1 MRRRYKANAAASAP
15 SATDLASDG
24 YPSEGDSSSGIQATV
39 PGPYWFHLVTEAIV
53 SVIEYATLTP
63 DDAATQFL
71 DALKALL
78 ALRAPLASPEFTGA
92 PKAPTPSE
100 GDNSTK
106 IATTA
111 FVATHAP
118 GYMIGEEKALA
129 YVPDPLPSGWLEE
142 NGAEISRTVY
152 SDLFGKI
159 GTTYGAG
166 DGTTTFNLPDQRR
179 RTNIGRGGV
188 SDSGPGTGVGDT
200 GGAET
205 HTLAA
210 DEMPAHQHGDGTL
223 AADSSGGHSHSSGS
237 LGTNTAGSHTHTV
250 THRLRGGSGTTPKFL
265 TPHTESSNFDETS
278 RDTDSD
284 GDHSHSVSGSTGS
297 VADHTHGISGDTAE
311 AGGGQ
316 THNNMQPSIVKFFMI
331 FTGVS

>member
-1 MRRRYKANAAASAP
+1 MRRRYKANAAASPP
-15 SATDLASDG
+15 SASDLTSDG

-142 NGAEISRTVY
+142 NGAEDQQDRLQRSCSARSARPTAPATARRPSTCRTM
-152 SDLFGKI
+152 
-159 GTTYGAG
+159 
-166 DGTTTFNLPDQRR
+166 RR

-188 SDSGPGTGVGDT
+188 SSTVGRGPAWGIPEGRKRTRWRRT
-200 GGAET
+200 RC
-205 HTLAA
+205 
-210 DEMPAHQHGDGTL
+210 PR
-223 AADSSGGHSHSSGS
+223 
-237 LGTNTAGSHTHTV
+237 TNTAMEHWQRIRRAATV
-250 THRLRGGSGTTPKFL
+250 TVPGRWARTRRAAT
-265 TPHTESSNFDETS
+265 
-278 RDTDSD
+278 R
-284 GDHSHSVSGSTGS
+284 
-297 VADHTHGISGDTAE
+297 IR
-311 AGGGQ
+311 
-316 THNNMQPSIVKFFMI
+316 
-331 FTGVS
+331 